1 MIFLLSTLNSLE
13 LAADRRS
20 GVLNNLADSQEST
33 CTGDP
38 FLIKLEAPSLQLYLK
53 SDYGTAV
60 NFCHTFRNFFFIELL
75 WTTAFNSFYRH

>member
-33 CTGDP
+33 CTGGP
-38 FLIKLEAPSLQLYLK
+38 FLIKLQAPSPQLYLK
-53 SDYGTAV
+53 SDYGIAV
-60 NFCHTFRNFFFIELL
+60 NFDILSGIPFL
-75 WTTAFNSFYRH
+75 